1 MDSETQLALDS
12 NVLVA
17 ATVGPADR
25 LWPKWKTFDAK
36 APASR
41 FVPSL
46 VLQEFYEVTEGV
58 GSAQPG
64 IFARLVSD
72 TQIAIR
78 LGGRGPPSDAALAAQ
93 RITGNRLDKVRLLLA
108 DFIRQIG
115 AWDSS
120 KARNLLREFEQA
132 YAIRKADFLGRHP
145 VISNFDPLSC
155 AMVQARLERL
165 VPGGGQSWTRD
176 CGILSQVDYILRA
189 GSKSGHFVTED
200 AHHIGRHARD
210 ITQLTVIQRVRDLTG
225 SFY

>member
-64 IFARLVSD
+64 ILPGSCLTRRL
-72 TQIAIR
+72 
-78 LGGRGPPSDAALAAQ
+78 PSGLAAEVHLPMRLSLPRESREIASIKSASSS
-93 RITGNRLDKVRLLLA
+93 RISSGKSVHG
-108 DFIRQIG
+108 IRV
-115 AWDSS
+115 
-120 KARNLLREFEQA
+120 KPET
-132 YAIRKADFLGRHP
+132 
-145 VISNFDPLSC
+145 C
-155 AMVQARLERL
+155 
-165 VPGGGQSWTRD
+165 
-176 CGILSQVDYILRA
+176 
-189 GSKSGHFVTED
+189 
-200 AHHIGRHARD
+200 
-210 ITQLTVIQRVRDLTG
+210 
-225 SFY
+225 